1 MPINDIRDIVRA
13 GSGPLVVALAFTGL
27 LACGKKE
34 APSPTEAPPAA
45 SSGAPEG
52 AQVIRDPALVK
63 AMDDIVQYRMRVEK
77 DPKDAEAMA
86 ALGNANLALKRFDH
100 AKDWYERALKVD
112 PNRIETR
119 MDLAIALRFMGK
131 PDDAISELDRVLA
144 KDPKNAGALYNLGV
158 ILLEDKHDQQKAI
171 AKWEALMKAHPDY
184 PHATELRQVV
194 ESLKNPQPAPPAA
207 GG

>member
-13 GSGPLVVALAFTGL
+13 GSWPLVALAFAGL

-34 APSPTEAPPAA
+34 APSPTEAPPPAA

-77 DPKDAEAMA
+77 DPKDTEAMA

-194 ESLKNPQPAPPAA
+194 ESLKNPPPAPPAA